1 MTRYVIFYYLAFDY
15 DKVCVDAES
24 LSDVISI
31 SKAFSRKS
39 GATILG
45 VCPEFL
51 LKHWYHE

>member
-1 MTRYVIFYYLAFDY
+1 MTRYVIFYYLDFDY

-24 LSDVISI
+24 LLDAVSI

-39 GATILG
+39 GAVILG